1 MRDDDNLQEV
11 TVKQAEGKLQSL
23 KNRTIISGV
32 LSAVFVLAGVFVM
45 VQFPGNYLA
54 VLCVLMPGILCL
66 FLFIST
72 MFEFGRLQ
80 RRLDEAKME
89 DLYKAQKASYLVI
102 RKSFD
107 ELSERIGYLEEASSI
122 PADEIISAQKAMAKV
137 TINRNKENTDALMNS
152 NDMLLDKVFSF
163 QETLEGNN
171 KALLSQQ
178 QDLLNGTKA
187 ELLQKNQELLQK
199 NMELEKEF
207 MVLRQALSGIE
218 NKVTSLESRGA
229 SSPSVIINQGN
240 SGVPQASVS
249 QAAVQQPVSV
259 AAAPEPMAIPEPVAM
274 PEILPESVPEM
285 DFATEDI
292 SLDDAPSLDDIALP
306 ESELEMPDLS
316 IPDIELPDAG
326 DIAIP
331 EASDIAL
338 PEGEDI
344 NLEDLS
350 DIEIGSTDD
359 ILASIDADLAAT
371 AEAAPEIPAEPE
383 AVPEIEIPAEPEPEP
398 VAEPEPAPEIEIP
411 AEPEPAP
418 EPEIPAEPEPA
429 PEPEPVTEPEPAPEP
444 EPVAEP
450 EPAPAP
456 EVDLTAIAGDDPNKK
471 LDPNDIAA
479 LFAAAN
485 GGGDA
490 APAAEPEPAP
500 EPEPEPAP
508 EPAAAPEV
516 DLTAIAGDDPNKKL
530 DPNDIAALFAA
541 ANGGGDAA
549 PAAEPEPAPAPEPEP
564 EPAPDPA
571 ADAAAQ
577 EAANVADALAGL
589 DTSDPNKVMSPE
601 EIQKLFASL

>member
-11 TVKQAEGKLQSL
+11 TVKQAEEKLQSL

-259 AAAPEPMAIPEPVAM
+259 AAAPEPMAIPEPTAIPEPVAM
-274 PEILPESVPEM
+274 PEILPESVPEILPESVPEM
-285 DFATEDI
+285 DFSTENI

-326 DIAIP
+326 DILIP

-398 VAEPEPAPEIEIP
+398 VAEPEPAPE
-411 AEPEPAP
+411 
-418 EPEIPAEPEPA
+418 
-429 PEPEPVTEPEPAPEP
+429 PEPVAEPEPAPEP

-450 EPAPAP
+450 EPAPEPAAAPAP

-549 PAAEPEPAPAPEPEP
+549 PAAEPEPAPEPEP